1 MPLFF
6 PNHIIIII
14 IEMVITNPK
23 FLNRLNKEYNDIKTK
38 QNYFDV
44 QLVDNNLQH
53 WRIKFVGPHDTAY
66 EGLPF
71 ELDILIGVVQFI
83 LTDFVG

>member
-1 MPLFF
+1 MSVFWLFSLF
-6 PNHIIIII
+6 YYFLT
-14 IEMVITNPK
+14 MVITNPK

-44 QLVDNNLQH
+44 QLVNNSLQH

-71 ELDILIGVVQFI
+71 ELDILIGVSQFI

>member
-1 MPLFF
+1 
-6 PNHIIIII
+6 
-14 IEMVITNPK
+14 MVITNPK

-71 ELDILIGVVQFI
+71 EVDILIGVVQFI
-83 LTDFVG
+83 LTDYVG